1 MRPCTSRDLS
11 QKRMLFQHSRKGL
24 EWKILKY
31 LINSNE
37 AISDALARHLARL
50 CLPFIWLENIS
61 NRCLPVCRRYYTV
74 DPWLLPPGNPFKCH
88 GSFVLAAYEG
98 KIRTRPDLLVVW
110 YSYSV
115 PGWSDRLYFL
125 GVFCL
130 NIFVFLNLL
139 ILGTC

>member
-88 GSFVLAAYEG
+88 EVLSLQPMKEKSEHAQ
-98 KIRTRPDLLVVW
+98 TFLLCGT
-110 YSYSV
+110 
-115 PGWSDRLYFL
+115 P
-125 GVFCL
+125 
-130 NIFVFLNLL
+130 IVFLVGAIGSTFWGFSVLTFL
-139 ILGTC
+139 FF